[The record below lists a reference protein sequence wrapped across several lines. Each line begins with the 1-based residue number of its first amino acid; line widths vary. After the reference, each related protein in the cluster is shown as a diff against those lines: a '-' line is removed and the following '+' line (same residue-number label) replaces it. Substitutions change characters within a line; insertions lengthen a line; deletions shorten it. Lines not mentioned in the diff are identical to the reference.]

1 MVKNGTVSRNGTQYE
16 QLASE
21 YLIPAAPFLD
31 EAATQAHNL
40 YNRALYDGR

>member
-21 YLIPAAPFLD
+21 YLIPAAPLLD

-40 YNRALYDGR
+40 YNRALYDVR